1 MNDKPSPKITC
12 EDVWKIFGPHPERIL
27 ANWKNYQGLDKVRLL
42 KETGCIVGTRQATL
56 NVERGEIYCLM
67 GLSGSGKSTLLRCI
81 NRLNEPTR
89 GRVLI
94 DDRDITALSQNEL
107 REFRRTKTGM
117 VFQHFA
123 LLPHRRIINNVA
135 FGLEIQGVP
144 KETREKKAREALEM
158 VGLMGWEKS
167 YPYELSGGMKQR
179 VGLARALAND
189 PEILLMDEAFSA
201 LDPLIRRQL
210 QDEFVN
216 LIKKVKKTIL
226 FVTHDLNEALRIAG
240 HIAVMKDGGIVQQG
254 TPAEIVLHP
263 AKGYVEEFVRD
274 LPKIK
279 FITAK
284 DIMLA
289 PDPWM
294 IKPEATL
301 ESVIN
306 QMFAYNLRFAFIE
319 GPDRRIQK
327 VVDYFKL
334 NLQEHPAP
342 PETEEL
348 IVAEA
353 RASVSPKETSSSA
366 FEASQVKGQVR
377 NRKLAWE
384 TLTCDFP
391 LLTIGPETFLEKLLV
406 LGAQTKVPL
415 AVTDPDGRV
424 EGLIPRE
431 TLLTALTSA

>member
-1 MNDKPSPKITC
+1 MADTPSPKIVC
-12 EDVWKIFGPHPERIL
+12 DNVWKVFGPDPQRIIR
-27 ANWKNYQGLDKVRLL
+27 NWDNYRGLDKVRLL
-42 KETGCIVGTRQATL
+42 KETGCIVGTRDATL
-56 NVERGEIYCLM
+56 NVELGEIYCLM

-81 NRLNEPTR
+81 NRLNEPTA

-94 DDRDITALSQNEL
+94 DNQDITALSQTDL
-107 REFRRTKTGM
+107 REFRRAKTGM

-135 FGLEIQGVP
+135 FGLEIQGVS
-144 KETREKKAREALEM
+144 KEIREKKAREALEL

-179 VGLARALAND
+179 VGLARALATD

-240 HIAVMKDGGIVQQG
+240 HIAIMKDGAIVQQG

-284 DIMLA
+284 DIMLD
-289 PDPWM
+289 PTPWM
-294 IKPEATL
+294 VKPDTTVD
-301 ESVIN
+301 SIIN
-306 QMFAYNLRFAFIE
+306 QMFEFNLRFVFIQDE
-319 GPDRRIQK
+319 ERRVK
-327 VVDYFKL
+327 NVVDYFKL
-334 NLQEHPAP
+334 DLNGADRNILPTEDNL
-342 PETEEL
+342 
-348 IVAEA
+348 
-353 RASVSPKETSSSA
+353 K
-366 FEASQVKGQVR
+366 
-377 NRKLAWE
+377 
-384 TLTCDFP
+384 CDFSVQSA
-391 LLTIGPETFLEKLLV
+391 LPETFLENLLI
-406 LGAQTKVPL
+406 LGAQTQVPIT
-415 AVTDPDGRV
+415 VTDSEGRV
-424 EGLIPRE
+424 KGIIPRE